1 MDGTFGPT
9 IDILLHQRVEV
20 RFEAVHRRFG
30 FQIHN
35 FIRRIDSTRGF
46 DESATGHLWEY
57 PLLATYHFR
66 SGSARPFAGGG
77 VSLGTRGSLDRE
89 TQSTFTSF
97 IPEPGVPA
105 TTTSKARATGLP
117 LRNGSP
123 FYLVAGIDAR
133 VSHLSIRPEFRYSH
147 FSTGPDPNAEEILK
161 PNQFEFLLG
170 VSVQFRLK
178 KVDHR

>member
-1 MDGTFGPT
+1 MPCWAAFSGLFPDPVFYVL
-9 IDILLHQRVEV
+9 IKLDEILRLGVASSRANSRWMSNNPISPVLSTTGRS
-20 RFEAVHRRFG
+20 RF
-30 FQIHN
+30 
-35 FIRRIDSTRGF
+35 
-46 DESATGHLWEY
+46 
-57 PLLATYHFR
+57 
-66 SGSARPFAGGG
+66 RPK
-77 VSLGTRGSLDRE
+77 
-89 TQSTFTSF
+89 
-97 IPEPGVPA
+97 PGVPA